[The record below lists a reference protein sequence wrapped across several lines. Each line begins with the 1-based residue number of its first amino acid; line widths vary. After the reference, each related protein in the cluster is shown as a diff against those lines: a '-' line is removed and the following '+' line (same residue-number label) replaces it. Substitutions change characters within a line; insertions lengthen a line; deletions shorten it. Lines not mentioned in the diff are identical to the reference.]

1 MLADFGYLI
10 IILVFHISTILI
22 LILGVNAL
30 LPINKKISKKI
41 LLKYFYPSILIGFGS
56 EFGMGT
62 LLSSLNLSL
71 GSYNLILF
79 STNWLTFIFTNF
91 IFYRFKTNQ
100 EVAGRNINLN
110 LILKFSYKLF
120 LLITIVV
127 AILAIVEL
135 IIRLFSI
142 PIFIEFQYGLFW
154 AMFLEVFVI
163 VLTHLINKVLP
174 KKRKIQTSILKQA
187 MILSVMVSYGSWA
200 LFLTLFG
207 LFGFLFGFYIFV
219 GLPYYWILAV
229 IYLIGLLFSLKLL
242 ASKAKNREESY
253 QEFGDNQNIISSLV
267 ESNQVGIILEVKN
280 LKTYFYT
287 EEGIVK
293 AVDGVSFKMHENKI
307 LGLVGETG
315 CGKSVTALSIMRL
328 ISSPGEIEAGQV
340 LFYGEDLLKKSE
352 KDMLSYRGK
361 KMTMIFQDPL
371 NSLNPVYRVGNQ
383 LSEVYITHQKDLL
396 LKEVRHN
403 TKKIAKIEEKIRD
416 LNECLKEDE
425 TIHERSMIKSKAE
438 INEELD
444 EKYKELGQ
452 LKALSSIYAIA
463 ESKSID
469 MIRAVGIPD
478 PEQIINRYPHEL
490 SGGMR
495 QRIMIAMGL
504 ICNPQ
509 LLLAD
514 EPTTALDVTIQAQIL
529 RLLKELQK
537 KYQTSILLI
546 THDLGIISEMCDEVA
561 VMYSG
566 KIMEYTKLD
575 ELKREPLHPYTRG
588 LISTIPRVGK
598 SKADFPEIPG
608 VVPNLIYL
616 PKGCHFH
623 PRCDKASEIC
633 VNIPPELIEYRPG
646 HFVACHLYNGKNNSI
661 EEYK

>member
-1 MLADFGYLI
+1 MILADIGYLI
-10 IILVFHISTILI
+10 VILVFHISTIFI

-30 LPINKKISKKI
+30 LPINKKISKKN
-41 LLKYFYPSILIGFGS
+41 LLKYFYPSILIGFGT
-56 EFGMGT
+56 EFGIGS
-62 LLSSLNLSL
+62 LLSSFNLSL
-71 GSYNLILF
+71 SLYNLILF
-79 STNWLTFIFTNF
+79 STSWLSFILSNF
-91 IFYRFKTNQ
+91 LFYRFRKNRKIS
-100 EVAGRNINLN
+100 GKDINLN
-110 LILKFSYKLF
+110 LVLKFTYKPF
-120 LLITIVV
+120 MLITII
-127 AILAIVEL
+127 AGALAIIEL
-135 IIRLFSI
+135 TIRIFSV
-142 PIFIEFQYGLFW
+142 PIYIEFQYGLFW
-154 AMFLEVFVI
+154 AMFLEVFAI
-163 VLTHLINKVLP
+163 IFTHLINKVLP
-174 KKRKIQTSILKQA
+174 KRRKIQTSVLKEA
-187 MILSVMVSYGSWA
+187 IILSVLFSYGTWA
-200 LFLTLFG
+200 LFLTIFG

-219 GLPYYWILAV
+219 SLQYYGILAV
-229 IYLIGLLFSLKLL
+229 IYLIGLLFSLRLI
-242 ASKAKNREESY
+242 ANRGENGEVFY
-253 QEFGDNQNIISSLV
+253 QEFSDKQVIVSDLV
-267 ESNQVGIILEVKN
+267 ETNQEGVILEVN
-280 LKTYFYT
+280 DLKTYFYT
-287 EEGIVK
+287 EEGVVK

-352 KDMLSYRGK
+352 KEMLSYRGK
-361 KMTMIFQDPL
+361 KITMIFQDPL
-371 NSLNPVYRVGNQ
+371 NSLNPVYRVGDQ
-383 LSEVYITHQKDLL
+383 LSEVYITHQKEIL

-403 TKKIAKIEEKIRD
+403 TKKIAKIEEEIRN
-416 LNECLKEDE
+416 LNESLIEKGIIQEISMGKTKE
-425 TIHERSMIKSKAE
+425 E
-438 INEELD
+438 IYKELE
-444 EKYKELGQ
+444 EKYKKLGQ
-452 LKALSSIYAIA
+452 LKVLSSIYAIA
-463 ESKSID
+463 ENKSID

-566 KIMEYTKLD
+566 KIMEYANLD

-598 SKADFPEIPG
+598 SKEDFPEIPG

-623 PRCDKASEIC
+623 PRCEKASEIC
-633 VNIPPELIEYRPG
+633 INTPPKLIEYKPG
-646 HFVACHLYNGKNNSI
+646 HFIACHLYNKKNN
-661 EEYK
+661 

>member
-1 MLADFGYLI
+1 MILADIGYLI
-10 IILVFHISTILI
+10 VILVFHISTIFI

-30 LPINKKISKKI
+30 LPINKKISKKN
-41 LLKYFYPSILIGFGS
+41 LLKYFYPSILIGFGT
-56 EFGMGT
+56 EFGIGS
-62 LLSSLNLSL
+62 LLSSFNLSL
-71 GSYNLILF
+71 SLYNLILF
-79 STNWLTFIFTNF
+79 STSWLSFILSNF
-91 IFYRFKTNQ
+91 LFYRFRKNRKISGKDINQ
-100 EVAGRNINLN
+100 NLV
-110 LILKFSYKLF
+110 LKFTYKPF
-120 LLITIVV
+120 MLITII
-127 AILAIVEL
+127 AGALAIIEL
-135 IIRLFSI
+135 TIRIFSV
-142 PIFIEFQYGLFW
+142 PIYIEFQYGLFW
-154 AMFLEVFVI
+154 AMFLEVFAI
-163 VLTHLINKVLP
+163 IFTHLINKVLP
-174 KKRKIQTSILKQA
+174 KRRKIQTSVLKEA
-187 MILSVMVSYGSWA
+187 IILSVLFSYGTWA
-200 LFLTLFG
+200 LFLTIFG

-219 GLPYYWILAV
+219 SLQYYGILAV
-229 IYLIGLLFSLKLL
+229 IYLIGLLFSLRLI
-242 ASKAKNREESY
+242 ANRGENGEVFS
-253 QEFGDNQNIISSLV
+253 QEFSDKQVYVSNLV
-267 ESNQVGIILEVKN
+267 ETNQEGVILEVN
-280 LKTYFYT
+280 DLKTYFYT
-287 EEGIVK
+287 EEGVVK

-352 KDMLSYRGK
+352 KEMLSYRGK
-361 KMTMIFQDPL
+361 KITMIFQDPL
-371 NSLNPVYRVGNQ
+371 NSLNPVYRVGDQ
-383 LSEVYITHQKDLL
+383 LSEVYITHQKEIL

-403 TKKIAKIEEKIRD
+403 TKKIAKIEEEIRN
-416 LNECLKEDE
+416 LNESLIEKGIIQEISMGKTKE
-425 TIHERSMIKSKAE
+425 E
-438 INEELD
+438 IYKELE
-444 EKYKELGQ
+444 EKYKKLGQ
-452 LKALSSIYAIA
+452 LSVLSSIYAIA
-463 ESKSID
+463 ENKSID

-566 KIMEYTKLD
+566 KIMEYANLD

-598 SKADFPEIPG
+598 SKEDFPEIPG

-623 PRCDKASEIC
+623 PRCEKASEIC
-633 VNIPPELIEYRPG
+633 INTPPKLIEYKPG
-646 HFVACHLYNGKNNSI
+646 HFIACHLYNKKN
-661 EEYK
+661 Y